1 MSDINR
7 QYQRNQ
13 NICINDIKLKHNDTG
28 QGAHAALS
36 VSI

>member
-28 QGAHAALS
+28 QGATFTLS
-36 VSI
+36 VNI